1 MVKNNPRQNDG
12 RGHIAPSSSNE
23 KPDMDNERTDEIRSI
38 VIETEGAFLLN
49 RGYDRIHSSLK

>member
-38 VIETEGAFLLN
+38 VIETEGGISAEQ
-49 RGYDRIHSSLK
+49 RI